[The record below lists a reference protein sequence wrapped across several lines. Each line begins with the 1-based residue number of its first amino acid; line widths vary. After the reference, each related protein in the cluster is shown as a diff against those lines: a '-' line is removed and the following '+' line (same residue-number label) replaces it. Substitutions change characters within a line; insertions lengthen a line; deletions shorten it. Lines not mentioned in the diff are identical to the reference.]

1 MKTQLREENERIRR
15 KNHEAAARA
24 YENMNAALNNQA
36 DYDGINA
43 VLKFLNEKEKGFCTN
58 R

>member
-43 VLKFLNEKEKGFCTN
+43 VLKFLN
-58 R
+58 